1 LGGVGSQISIAVA
14 NIIANEKIQQQL
26 EEIDHY
32 KLMLEE
38 ENLYLQQQMKTVL
51 NDGNMVGHSGGLKSV
66 SYLISRVADSDTTVL
81 IQGETGTGKEL
92 VAKALHD
99 SSSRKEKLMIRV
111 NCAALPAT
119 LIESELFGHEK
130 GSFTGATERRI
141 GKFELAN
148 NSTLFLDEIGELAL
162 ELQVKLLRALQ
173 EKEIERI
180 GGNALIKTNVRI
192 VAATNRNLLQEVEA
206 GRFRSDLYY
215 RLNVFPISLPA
226 LRERAED
233 IPVLVAHFVDKL
245 SKKIGKK
252 ITGVGA
258 EALNKLKLYPWPGNV
273 RELEHV
279 MERSAIMAT
288 GYTIKEIFLP
298 EGGRHI
304 LPDNKPREART
315 KSLEDSE
322 RDHIKATLIR
332 CGGKVKGAGGAAQLL
347 GVPPT
352 TLHSKMKKLGIIKD
366 EY

>member
-1 LGGVGSQISIAVA
+1 
-14 NIIANEKIQQQL
+14 
-26 EEIDHY
+26 
-32 KLMLEE
+32 
-38 ENLYLQQQMKTVL
+38 
-51 NDGNMVGHSGGLKSV
+51 MVGHNGGLKDV
-66 SYLISRVADSDTTVL
+66 AYLISRVADTDTTVL
-81 IQGETGTGKEL
+81 ILGETGTGKEL
-92 VAKALHD
+92 VAKALHN
-99 SSSRKEKLMIRV
+99 SSPRKDKLMIRV

-180 GGNALIKTNVRI
+180 GGKTVVKVNVRI
-192 VAATNRNLLQEVEA
+192 IAATNRDLLQEVQA

-215 RLNVFPISLPA
+215 RLNVFPISMPA
-226 LRERAED
+226 LRDRAED
-233 IPVLVAHFVDKL
+233 IPVLVAHFINKL
-245 SKKIGKK
+245 AQKLDKK
-252 ITGVGA
+252 ITGIA
-258 EALNKLKLYPWPGNV
+258 PEELNKLKLYNWPGNV

-288 GYTIKEIFLP
+288 DYTIREIFLP
-298 EGGRHI
+298 DGNRKAMANPAMQEF
-304 LPDNKPREART
+304 KT

-322 RDHIKATLIR
+322 RDHIRAVLTK
-332 CGGKVKGAGGAAQLL
+332 CGGKVKGAGGAAELL

-352 TLHSKMKKLGIIKD
+352 TLHSKMKKLGITKD
-366 EY
+366 TY